1 MSVWYNKVI
10 EINKPSP
17 RLVNLYYL
25 IVPHTHKLQ
34 NTLKKPHFFP
44 FFFTVFGVLFLA
56 CCFFTDKALILYM
69 YIAHA
74 SEILAH
80 TYAAAAE
87 IGGKSCGMSEKKD
100 YTLVT

>member
-1 MSVWYNKVI
+1 MQNLIST
-10 EINKPSP
+10 NKPNP

-25 IVPHTHKLQ
+25 IVPHTHKSHSQ
-34 NTLKKPHFFP
+34 ITKHTRKNP
-44 FFFTVFGVLFLA
+44 FSSFFTVFGVLFLA
-56 CCFFTDKALILYM
+56 CCFFTDKALILYI

-74 SEILAH
+74 SEILTH

-100 YTLVT
+100 YTPVT